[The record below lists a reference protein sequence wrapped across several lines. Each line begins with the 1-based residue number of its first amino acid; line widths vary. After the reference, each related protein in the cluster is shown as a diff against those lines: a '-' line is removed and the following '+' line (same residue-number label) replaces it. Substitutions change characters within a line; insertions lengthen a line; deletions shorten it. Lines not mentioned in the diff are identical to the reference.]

1 MRGTTG
7 EDPGPTAVGV
17 LPNREKGY
25 VQIAVVG
32 TGVAGL
38 ATAWLLHRR
47 HAVTVFEAAPRLGGH
62 VNTVQVALGGR
73 EVAVDAGFIVFNE
86 VTYPLL
92 TRLLAHLE
100 VPTQPSR
107 MSFSASIGDAAVEY
121 AGGSLTSLFAQR
133 RNAVRPS
140 FLRMLLDI
148 RRFNELGRRHL
159 QEDAADGPSVGQ
171 FLDRHG
177 FGRGLSDWYLLPMAA
192 AIWSAP
198 VAQMRDYPARS
209 LLTFFANHGLLIVRG
224 HSPWRTIGGG
234 SHRYVE
240 RLAAEFRPRVRL
252 ATPVAGI
259 RRWPW
264 GVELRDKRGE
274 RHLFDQ
280 VVLACHADQSLALL
294 EDATPHERAILGAFR
309 YQPNRAVLHRDA
321 ALMPRQRAAWASW
334 NYLAPARLDPQ
345 ARVSAT
351 YWMNRLQRLPVRQNL
366 FVSLNPLREPDQRL
380 VDGEFDYAHPVFDA
394 ASVAAQ
400 RRMPL
405 IQGRGGVWYGGA
417 WLGYGFHEDGLRS
430 ALAVA
435 LELGVAPPWATS
447 APPAAFG
454 ALSLPEGAAAQPA

>member
-1 MRGTTG
+1 MR
-7 EDPGPTAVGV
+7 
-17 LPNREKGY
+17 
-25 VQIAVVG
+25 IAVVG
-32 TGVAGL
+32 TGVTGL
-38 ATAWLLHRR
+38 VAAWLLNRR
-47 HAVTVFEAAPRLGGH
+47 HTITVFEAAARLGGH
-62 VNTVQVALGGR
+62 SNTVTVPVDGCQ
-73 EVAVDAGFIVFNE
+73 VAVDAGFIVYNE
-86 VTYPLL
+86 HTYPLL
-92 TRLLAHLE
+92 GRLLAHLG
-100 VPTQPSR
+100 VPTTPTR
-107 MSFSASIGDAAVEY
+107 MSFSVSIGHGTLEY
-121 AGGSLTSLFAQR
+121 AGHSLGAVFAQR
-133 RNAVRPS
+133 RNALRPP
-140 FLRMLLDI
+140 FLRMLYDI
-148 RRFNELGRRHL
+148 RRFNRLGWRFL
-159 QEDAADGPSVGQ
+159 GEVQEAEPSLGE
-171 FLDRHG
+171 FLDHHG
-177 FGRGLSDWYLLPMAA
+177 FGQGLCDWFLLPMAA

-198 VAQMRDYPARS
+198 VAQIRAYPARS
-209 LLTFFANHGLLIVRG
+209 FLTFFANHGLLSVRG
-224 HSPWRTIGGG
+224 HYPWRTISGG